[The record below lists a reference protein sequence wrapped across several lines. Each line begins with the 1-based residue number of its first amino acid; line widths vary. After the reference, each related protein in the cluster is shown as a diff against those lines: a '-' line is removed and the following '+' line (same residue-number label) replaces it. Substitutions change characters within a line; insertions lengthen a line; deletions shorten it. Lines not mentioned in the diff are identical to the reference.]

1 MNTIG
6 SKVVIRPLT
15 ETLELPI
22 KKDQLLQWT
31 MKHTDPA
38 KASQDDFG
46 DLPSGEMPVS
56 SGAVATGDL
65 PPGEITEATEDL
77 AVGDS
82 PSGAMP
88 QAEGQA
94 EELAYLPSGKR
105 SRTEAKEEEDVE
117 TQDQGE
123 QHQEEIP
130 QDDPMD
136 APDYGAED
144 IDDDGSETESVMMT
158 IAIELL
164 NFQLYEA
171 IADEENIE
179 GEPSNLEQ
187 WPRIAHPAM
196 ARFFHNMLGQDLR
209 EIDGLLRAETR
220 MREERHVI
228 EKEPKDKNKLLK
240 NGCDKYHFWKSR

>member
-46 DLPSGEMPVS
+46 DLPPGEMPVS

-82 PSGAMP
+82 P
-88 QAEGQA
+88 
-94 EELAYLPSGKR
+94 
-105 SRTEAKEEEDVE
+105 
-117 TQDQGE
+117 
-123 QHQEEIP
+123 
-130 QDDPMD
+130 
-136 APDYGAED
+136 
-144 IDDDGSETESVMMT
+144 
-158 IAIELL
+158 
-164 NFQLYEA
+164 
-171 IADEENIE
+171 
-179 GEPSNLEQ
+179 
-187 WPRIAHPAM
+187 
-196 ARFFHNMLGQDLR
+196 
-209 EIDGLLRAETR
+209 
-220 MREERHVI
+220 
-228 EKEPKDKNKLLK
+228 
-240 NGCDKYHFWKSR
+240 